1 MRETELKIE
10 EIPIDELVPYENN
23 AKKHTREQIDAV
35 EASIKEFGFRNP
47 VIVWRNADGRPE
59 VVAGHARVTA
69 AKNIGMKKVPCVSCD
84 ELTDAQRRAYTLTD
98 NQTTMMTGWD
108 EDLLAYELD
117 TLSSEFDMND
127 FGFTDE
133 MADDALRSVE
143 EDTVPEVFECRA
155 KRGDVFIL
163 GNHRVMCGDSTC
175 IDDVEKLCGGGLADM
190 LLTDPPYNVD
200 VTGRTDKKLKI
211 DNDSFNDESEF
222 LDFLIRAFKAS
233 SSVMKDGA
241 AAYIWLAST
250 HLPTFSSAMVDSGI
264 TWRQVLV
271 WVKNTF
277 SLGRQD
283 YQWRHELCL
292 YGWKPGAPHYFTNSR
307 SESTVYEYSSKEPDK
322 MTKGELLELV
332 KSMSDGRDA
341 TDVLRFDKPSAN
353 EDHPTMKP
361 VRLFAYLIRN
371 SSKKGQTVL
380 DPFGGSGTSVI
391 AAEQMG
397 RRCFCMEID
406 PHYCDVIIERWER
419 MTGLTAVKEGKAA

>member
-84 ELTDAQRRAYTLTD
+84 ELTDAQRRAYTLAD

-133 MADDALRSVE
+133 MADDGLSSVE

-175 IDDVEKLCGGGLADM
+175 TDDVEKLCGGGFADM

-222 LDFLIRAFKAS
+222 LGFLTRAFKAS
-233 SSVMKDGA
+233 SSAMKDGA
-241 AAYIWLAST
+241 AAYIWLASM

-322 MTKGELLELV
+322 MSKGELLELV
-332 KSMSDGRDA
+332 KSMSEGRNA

-419 MTGLTAVKEGKAA
+419 MTGLTAMKEGQAS

>member
-10 EIPIDELVPYENN
+10 EIPIDELVPYGNN

-133 MADDALRSVE
+133 MADDALSSVE
-143 EDTVPEVFECRA
+143 EDAVPEVFECRA

-175 IDDVEKLCGGGLADM
+175 IDDVEKLCGGG
-190 LLTDPPYNVD
+190 
-200 VTGRTDKKLKI
+200 
-211 DNDSFNDESEF
+211 S
-222 LDFLIRAFKAS
+222 
-233 SSVMKDGA
+233 
-241 AAYIWLAST
+241 
-250 HLPTFSSAMVDSGI
+250 PT
-264 TWRQVLV
+264 
-271 WVKNTF
+271 
-277 SLGRQD
+277 
-283 YQWRHELCL
+283 C
-292 YGWKPGAPHYFTNSR
+292 
-307 SESTVYEYSSKEPDK
+307 
-322 MTKGELLELV
+322 
-332 KSMSDGRDA
+332 
-341 TDVLRFDKPSAN
+341 
-353 EDHPTMKP
+353 
-361 VRLFAYLIRN
+361 
-371 SSKKGQTVL
+371 
-380 DPFGGSGTSVI
+380 
-391 AAEQMG
+391 
-397 RRCFCMEID
+397 C
-406 PHYCDVIIERWER
+406 
-419 MTGLTAVKEGKAA
+419 

>member
-1 MRETELKIE
+1 MRG
-10 EIPIDELVPYENN
+10 
-23 AKKHTREQIDAV
+23 
-35 EASIKEFGFRNP
+35 GF
-47 VIVWRNADGRPE
+47 
-59 VVAGHARVTA
+59 
-69 AKNIGMKKVPCVSCD
+69 
-84 ELTDAQRRAYTLTD
+84 
-98 NQTTMMTGWD
+98 
-108 EDLLAYELD
+108 
-117 TLSSEFDMND
+117 
-127 FGFTDE
+127 
-133 MADDALRSVE
+133 
-143 EDTVPEVFECRA
+143 
-155 KRGDVFIL
+155 
-163 GNHRVMCGDSTC
+163 
-175 IDDVEKLCGGGLADM
+175 ADM

-200 VTGRTDKKLKI
+200 VTGGTDKKLKI

-222 LDFLIRAFKAS
+222 LDFLTRAFKAS
-233 SSVMKDGA
+233 SSVMRDGA
-241 AAYIWLAST
+241 AAYIWLASM

-292 YGWKPGAPHYFTNSR
+292 YGWKPGAQHFFINSR

-322 MTKGELLELV
+322 MTKGELLEFV
-332 KSMSDGRDA
+332 KSMSEGRNA

>member
-1 MRETELKIE
+1 MLKS
-10 EIPIDELVPYENN
+10 Y
-23 AKKHTREQIDAV
+23 A
-35 EASIKEFGFRNP
+35 
-47 VIVWRNADGRPE
+47 
-59 VVAGHARVTA
+59 
-69 AKNIGMKKVPCVSCD
+69 
-84 ELTDAQRRAYTLTD
+84 
-98 NQTTMMTGWD
+98 
-108 EDLLAYELD
+108 
-117 TLSSEFDMND
+117 
-127 FGFTDE
+127 
-133 MADDALRSVE
+133 
-143 EDTVPEVFECRA
+143 
-155 KRGDVFIL
+155 
-163 GNHRVMCGDSTC
+163 
-175 IDDVEKLCGGGLADM
+175 GGGFADM
-190 LLTDPPYNVD
+190 LLPDPPYNVD
-200 VTGRTDKKLKI
+200 VTGGTDKKLKI

-222 LDFLIRAFKAS
+222 LGFLTRAFKAS
-233 SSVMKDGA
+233 SSAMKDGA
-241 AAYIWLAST
+241 AAYIWISSM

-307 SESTVYEYSSKEPDK
+307 SESTVYEYSGKEPDK
-322 MTKGELLELV
+322 MAKGELLELV
-332 KSMSDGRDA
+332 KSMSEGRNA

-371 SSKKGQTVL
+371 SSKKGQTIL

-419 MTGLTAVKEGKAA
+419 MTGLTAVKEGQAS